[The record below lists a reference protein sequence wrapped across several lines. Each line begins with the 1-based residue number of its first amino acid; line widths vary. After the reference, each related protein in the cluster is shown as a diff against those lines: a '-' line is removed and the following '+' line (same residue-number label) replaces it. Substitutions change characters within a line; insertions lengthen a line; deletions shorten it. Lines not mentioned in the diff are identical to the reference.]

1 MPQASTYFTDE
12 QRARIREAVARA
24 ESQTSAE
31 IVPVVASSSGRY
43 DRAEDIVGLL
53 TGLVLMAITWRFYPR
68 HWYESGSWD
77 GPSMSFEL
85 PALVLAVLVGFL
97 VGAPIASRIG
107 WLRLLFTPRMQM
119 REEVNARARQAFFDD
134 RVHHTKGATGLL
146 IFVSLYERT
155 AVILADEAITHHL
168 GQGTLD
174 DLCASLVRKLYEGH
188 AAGGLVETIL
198 AAGERLA
205 KALPRETGDVN
216 ELADALVL
224 MD

>member
-12 QRARIREAVARA
+12 QRARIREAVTKA
-24 ESQTSAE
+24 ESRTSAE

-97 VGAPIASRIG
+97 TGAAIASRIG
-107 WLRLLFTPRMQM
+107 WLRPLFTPRMQM

-146 IFVSLYERT
+146 IFISLYERT
-155 AVILADEAITHHL
+155 AVVLADEAITEHL

-174 DLCASLVRKLYEGH
+174 DLCANLVRKLHEGH
-188 AAGGLVETIL
+188 AAEGLVETIR

-205 KALPRETGDVN
+205 KALPREAGDVN

>member
-1 MPQASTYFTDE
+1 MPQASTYFSDE
-12 QRARIREAVARA
+12 QRARIREAVAKA

-31 IVPVVASSSGRY
+31 IVPFVASSSGRY

-53 TGLVLMAITWRFYPR
+53 AGLVLMAATWRFYPR
-68 HWYESGSWD
+68 HWYVSGSWD

-85 PALVLAVLVGFL
+85 PALVLAVLAGFL
-97 VGAPIASRIG
+97 AGATLASRIG
-107 WLRLLFTPRMQM
+107 WLRALFTPRLQM
-119 REEVNARARQAFFDD
+119 RDEVNARARQAFFDD

-155 AVILADEAITHHL
+155 AVLLADEAITKHL
-168 GQGTLD
+168 GQSALD
-174 DLCASLVRKLYEGH
+174 ELCAGLVKRIKEGD
-188 AAGGLVETIL
+188 AAGGLVETIQ
-198 AAGERLA
+198 ATGERLA
-205 KALPRETGDVN
+205 KTLPREAGDVN

>member
-12 QRARIREAVARA
+12 QRTRIREAVAKA
-24 ESQTSAE
+24 ESRTAAE

-77 GPSMSFEL
+77 GPSMSLEL
-85 PALVLAVLVGFL
+85 PALALAVLVGFL
-97 VGAPIASRIG
+97 VGAAIASRIG
-107 WLRLLFTPRMQM
+107 WLRPLFTPRMQM

-155 AVILADEAITHHL
+155 AVILADEAITKHL

-174 DLCASLVRKLYEGH
+174 DLCAGLVRKLHEGH
-188 AAGGLVETIL
+188 AAEGLVETIL
-198 AAGERLA
+198 AAGEHLA
-205 KALPRETGDVN
+205 KTLPREAGDVN
-216 ELADALVL
+216 ELADALIL

>member
-12 QRARIREAVARA
+12 QRARIREAVAKA
-24 ESQTSAE
+24 ESRTSAE

-97 VGAPIASRIG
+97 TGAAIASRIG
-107 WLRLLFTPRMQM
+107 WLRPLFTPRMQM

-146 IFVSLYERT
+146 IYISLYERT
-155 AVILADEAITHHL
+155 AVVLADEAITEHL

-174 DLCASLVRKLYEGH
+174 DLCAGLVRKLHEGH
-188 AAGGLVETIL
+188 AAEGLVETIL
-198 AAGERLA
+198 AAGEHLA
-205 KALPRETGDVN
+205 KALPREAGDVN